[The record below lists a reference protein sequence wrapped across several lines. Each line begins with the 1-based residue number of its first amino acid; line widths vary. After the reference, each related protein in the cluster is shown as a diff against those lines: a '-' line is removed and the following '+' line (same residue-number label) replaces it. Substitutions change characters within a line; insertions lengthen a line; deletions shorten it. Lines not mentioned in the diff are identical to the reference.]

1 MNGSM
6 VSDVPKLAHQ
16 ALEERK
22 KKERK
27 KETVLAENGNFEN
40 TISPEPSGIST
51 RSKRPA
57 VRLVLIFSYKKA
69 FGRGIIHGA
78 RKFTGKPGL

>member
-6 VSDVPKLAHQ
+6 VSDVPKLAYQ

-22 KKERK
+22 K

-40 TISPEPSGIST
+40 AISPEPSGIST
-51 RSKRPA
+51 RSKRPE
-57 VRLVLIFSYKKA
+57 VRLVLIFS
-69 FGRGIIHGA
+69 
-78 RKFTGKPGL
+78 